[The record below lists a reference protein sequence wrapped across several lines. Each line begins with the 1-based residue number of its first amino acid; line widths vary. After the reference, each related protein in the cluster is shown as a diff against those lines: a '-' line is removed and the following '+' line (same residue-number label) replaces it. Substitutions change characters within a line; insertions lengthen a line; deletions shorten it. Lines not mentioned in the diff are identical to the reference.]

1 MAAPARHMPFR
12 GQNSAPTLVTGANGV
27 PELARFFTDVE
38 YLFEDCQINADA
50 DKKRHILRYLE
61 LQDSRL
67 WESLPT
73 FAAGTYAAWKNEV
86 RALYPGTSEERRYSV
101 ADLHVLV
108 GEWNMR
114 VISNIV
120 QLGEFHRAFLN
131 ISQFLMSHNRLSE
144 NERDRA
150 FRMAFTPDQWDKI
163 HHRLVIA
170 DINHHPDD
178 PWPMPQILRAAEY
191 ILHGTAPPMIPV
203 QQPAPVPAQSAPAAA
218 QEQLSVKDEAILALL
233 SKFMDKFDAAPPR
246 QQAQQPRAPRIGA
259 DDCHFCGEPGH
270 RIRDCQQVGQA
281 VRDGKCQRNHE
292 GRIVLPSGAFVP
304 SNTPGDNI
312 KAKIDEW
319 HRRNPG
325 QLAAGRMTANAGTML
340 YEVNQVLSYDAPPPP
355 PPAVSAE
362 EQIRLLQQE
371 VLALRSGRKMAFD
384 GVNVP
389 RAPPAPRQP
398 AAQPAPPAP
407 PAPTASASRPPAPAP
422 TAAPA
427 PAPAAARSSNAPN
440 ATDKGKGRADAP
452 APAPNR
458 EAAQGGAAREDPIH
472 PYANAGGNRY
482 VPPNT
487 RNLGAPPDRPRADP
501 AYRTFAP
508 IVDPLKS
515 GAVFD
520 RVLGSN

>member
-1 MAAPARHMPFR
+1 
-12 GQNSAPTLVTGANGV
+12 
-27 PELARFFTDVE
+27 
-38 YLFEDCQINADA
+38 
-50 DKKRHILRYLE
+50 
-61 LQDSRL
+61 
-67 WESLPT
+67 
-73 FAAGTYAAWKNEV
+73 
-86 RALYPGTSEERRYSV
+86 
-101 ADLHVLV
+101 
-108 GEWNMR
+108 
-114 VISNIV
+114 
-120 QLGEFHRAFLN
+120 
-131 ISQFLMSHNRLSE
+131 MSHNRLSE

-371 VLALRSGRKMAFD
+371 
-384 GVNVP
+384 
-389 RAPPAPRQP
+389 
-398 AAQPAPPAP
+398 
-407 PAPTASASRPPAPAP
+407 
-422 TAAPA
+422 
-427 PAPAAARSSNAPN
+427 
-440 ATDKGKGRADAP
+440 
-452 APAPNR
+452 
-458 EAAQGGAAREDPIH
+458 
-472 PYANAGGNRY
+472 
-482 VPPNT
+482 
-487 RNLGAPPDRPRADP
+487 
-501 AYRTFAP
+501 
-508 IVDPLKS
+508 
-515 GAVFD
+515 
-520 RVLGSN
+520 

>member
-1 MAAPARHMPFR
+1 
-12 GQNSAPTLVTGANGV
+12 
-27 PELARFFTDVE
+27 
-38 YLFEDCQINADA
+38 
-50 DKKRHILRYLE
+50 
-61 LQDSRL
+61 
-67 WESLPT
+67 
-73 FAAGTYAAWKNEV
+73 
-86 RALYPGTSEERRYSV
+86 
-101 ADLHVLV
+101 
-108 GEWNMR
+108 
-114 VISNIV
+114 
-120 QLGEFHRAFLN
+120 
-131 ISQFLMSHNRLSE
+131 
-144 NERDRA
+144 
-150 FRMAFTPDQWDKI
+150 
-163 HHRLVIA
+163 
-170 DINHHPDD
+170 
-178 PWPMPQILRAAEY
+178 
-191 ILHGTAPPMIPV
+191 
-203 QQPAPVPAQSAPAAA
+203 
-218 QEQLSVKDEAILALL
+218 
-233 SKFMDKFDAAPPR
+233 
-246 QQAQQPRAPRIGA
+246 
-259 DDCHFCGEPGH
+259 
-270 RIRDCQQVGQA
+270 A

-355 PPAVSAE
+355 PPAISAE

-422 TAAPA
+422 AAAPA

-440 ATDKGKGRADAP
+440 AADKGKGRADAP

-472 PYANAGGNRY
+472 PYANTGGNRY

-520 RVLGSN
+520 RVLGSNVTVSVEELCSIAPEIRGKFREAVTQKRVATTMIEVEPETVDEIHSPAYIEELEAVPSQAPRSNVAEDYYDIYLRSLAPGETPERLTVAKETRSLRSIFMNIDTMEQVECIVDSGSQIVAMSEEVCHELKIKYDPSVILNMQSANGCLDPSLGLARNVPCTIGDLTLYLQIHVIRNPAYDILLGRPFDVLTSSNVKTYPDGNTVVTITDPNSGDVLAIPTFARGEHRRPTEAANFRMKRA